1 MKAPAARKRAE
12 DKDRL
17 YQTPGADG
25 CQVMPELDGNGFLPT
40 LRSQNQPP
48 VARIRCETGMG
59 LFHFVK
65 DVGWQC
71 R

>member
-1 MKAPAARKRAE
+1 MKAPAARKRTE
-12 DKDRL
+12 DKDKL

-25 CQVMPELDGNGFLPT
+25 CQVLPDLDGNGFLLT

-48 VARIRCETGMG
+48 FARIRWETVMG
-59 LFHFVK
+59 LFDSVK